1 MDPIATPNS
10 HQEKLSEINKKKIM
24 EPYEFIVVHDS
35 EDFIFFILHDSFFI
49 FLSEF
54 TQTYD
59 FILTFSSHN

>member
-1 MDPIATPNS
+1 MDSITTPNS
-10 HQEKLSEINKKKIM
+10 HQEKLSEINNFFM
-24 EPYEFIVVHDS
+24 EPYKFTAVHDS